1 MNSLAPRRR
10 PSASIFEEANVKL
23 CSVITDILGVSGR
36 RILRAIVAGET
47 DPAKLSELGGPR
59 LAATPP
65 HLAIRGSMAPARSE
79 PQGLTP
85 SVTPWSQ
92 WTSRICFP
100 LIYSR
105 SVPARSGCAR
115 CPLASPEP
123 RHDAG
128 QVTHST
134 VRPAYKHPSATL
146 PSPSAAPG
154 PRSNRYRPSAPLLL
168 HLTRFRPL
176 ALFVRLRPA
185 RVDGVVMQAS
195 ENLHRSRPELV
206 QHTCG

>member
-1 MNSLAPRRR
+1 M
-10 PSASIFEEANVKL
+10 
-23 CSVITDILGVSGR
+23 
-36 RILRAIVAGET
+36 RAIVAGET

-59 LAATPP
+59 LAATPA

-195 ENLHRSRPELV
+195 ETYTGPDLSLCSILVAEVSNRARSRGYHPRDRLRSLAPI
-206 QHTCG
+206 GRAAPLGP

>member
-1 MNSLAPRRR
+1 MPPRRR

-23 CSVITDILGVSGR
+23 SSVITDILGVSGR
-36 RILRAIVAGET
+36 RIFRAIVAGET

-59 LAATPP
+59 LAATPA

-92 WTSRICFP
+92 WTSRICFS
-100 LIYSR
+100 LK
-105 SVPARSGCAR
+105 RSGCAR
-115 CPLASPEP
+115 CPLASPEPEP

-134 VRPAYKHPSATL
+134 VRPAHSIPAPRCPHPQQPQGRDQITID
-146 PSPSAAPG
+146 P
-154 PRSNRYRPSAPLLL
+154 
-168 HLTRFRPL
+168 
-176 ALFVRLRPA
+176 
-185 RVDGVVMQAS
+185 
-195 ENLHRSRPELV
+195 LHRCCSTSRDFVHWRFSYACGQRAWMASSCRHPKTYTGPDLSLCGILV
-206 QHTCG
+206 G